1 MDARLTRGRY
11 RGARRQ
17 PRWQAG
23 SVGPRRGL
31 GGGARVKVGRGA
43 VVVELDPTVGREQHG
58 VRPCVVVSDPDVIGD
73 QRFPLV
79 CVVPVTG
86 TPGEG
91 LLYPPLA
98 PGQSGL
104 AKKSFALID
113 HPILTPPASS
123 SLFFKRSC
131 PLRAIEIPMGNCFLS
146 LPPPPPGAERAGGAV
161 PGTGLDGDLRRCLV
175 CLSFQLPLR
184 RFRQRRN
191 TSSTNM
197 AGSSRS

>member
-1 MDARLTRGRY
+1 
-11 RGARRQ
+11 
-17 PRWQAG
+17 
-23 SVGPRRGL
+23 
-31 GGGARVKVGRGA
+31 VKVGRGA
-43 VVVELDPTVGREQHG
+43 VVVVELDPTVGREQHG

-113 HPILTPPASS
+113 HLRSIDKRRIRRVFGDLAPDEIAAIDDGLA
-123 SLFFKRSC
+123 LF
-131 PLRAIEIPMGNCFLS
+131 LGL
-146 LPPPPPGAERAGGAV
+146 GGQLH
-161 PGTGLDGDLRRCLV
+161 GTGAPPV
-175 CLSFQLPLR
+175 Q
-184 RFRQRRN
+184 
-191 TSSTNM
+191 
-197 AGSSRS
+197 

>member
-1 MDARLTRGRY
+1 
-11 RGARRQ
+11 
-17 PRWQAG
+17 
-23 SVGPRRGL
+23 
-31 GGGARVKVGRGA
+31 VKVGRGA
-43 VVVELDPTVGREQHG
+43 VVVVELDPTVGREQHG

-113 HPILTPPASS
+113 HLRSIDKRRIRRVFGELAREEIAAIDEGLALFLGLGDRLHGPDAPP
-123 SLFFKRSC
+123 
-131 PLRAIEIPMGNCFLS
+131 
-146 LPPPPPGAERAGGAV
+146 V
-161 PGTGLDGDLRRCLV
+161 
-175 CLSFQLPLR
+175 Q
-184 RFRQRRN
+184 
-191 TSSTNM
+191 
-197 AGSSRS
+197 